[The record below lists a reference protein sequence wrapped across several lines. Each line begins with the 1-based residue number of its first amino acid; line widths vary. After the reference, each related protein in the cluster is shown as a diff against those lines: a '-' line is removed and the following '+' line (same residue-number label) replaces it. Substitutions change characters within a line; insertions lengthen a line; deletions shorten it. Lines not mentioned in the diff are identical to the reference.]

1 VAPVAEP
8 SAVPLRPRNRKRTT
22 EEIAAIAEQIHRVAA
37 RTPWLSAAEISEAL
51 GITTTDLE
59 IPLRLLTGRDARGKL
74 TGDPSRLVT
83 TGVKKATRYALL
95 GTPPPKAQRKPR

>member
-1 VAPVAEP
+1 VL
-8 SAVPLRPRNRKRTT
+8 SFRRAVPLRPRNRKRST
-22 EEIAAIAEQIHRVAA
+22 EEIAAIAEQIHRHLMHA
-37 RTPWLSAAEISEAL
+37 PWLSAAEIGEAL

-83 TGVKKATRYALL
+83 VGVKKATRYALL
-95 GTPPPKAQRKPR
+95 GTPPLKAQRRAR